1 MIIINTNQ
9 HNGTQKGVNTF
20 YAAPILS
27 GQYIGKF
34 ATSENALLEFPEIF
48 QNLEYEIVDLDAS
61 VFQVDYTPPTLTPYA
76 VIIPEIYQWAFPQ
89 DKFILGGF
97 EIPLDTQNNDKVVN
111 IAYFMWEEFRA
122 ELDSG
127 KYEDLKRSLMS
138 LWDYVALQADTIGPW
153 IQDPQNN
160 ALSDKVVIL

>member
-1 MIIINTNQ
+1 MIIINTSEY
-9 HNGTQKGVNTF
+9 NGTAKGVNTF

-27 GQYIGKF
+27 GQHIGKF
-34 ATSENALLEFPEIF
+34 ATSENALKEFPEIF
-48 QNLEYEIVDLDAS
+48 ENLTYEIIDLDAS

-97 EIPLDTQNNDKVVN
+97 EIPLDTHNNDKVVN
-111 IAYFMWEEFRA
+111 LAYFMWTEFRA

-127 KYEDLKRSLMS
+127 NYVSLKRALMP
-138 LWDYVALQADTIGPW
+138 LWDYVELQVI
-153 IQDPQNN
+153 NN
-160 ALSDKVVIL
+160 NLVIL